1 LFQPFSVFYP
11 ARAMLSVRFPANSA
25 PADGSGWHAD
35 WTDHGDVTTGAWQLI
50 GLASTL
56 LALILV
62 N

>member
-1 LFQPFSVFYP
+1 
-11 ARAMLSVRFPANSA
+11 MLSVRFPANSA
-25 PADGSGWHAD
+25 SADVSGWHAD
-35 WTDHGDVTTGAWQLI
+35 WTGHGDVTTGAWQLI